1 MLYFWT
7 KSDNIN
13 FTFLVY
19 QELKQCSIT
28 LVADLWDLKKKKI
41 TGEEVSRSGCC
52 GNRGDRQDQVWGWGS
67 RTPEM
72 WGPVTESQTR
82 EWAPSCRPWQGQ
94 KGTPRVLQ
102 FFNGL

>member
-1 MLYFWT
+1 MR
-7 KSDNIN
+7 
-13 FTFLVY
+13 
-19 QELKQCSIT
+19 
-28 LVADLWDLKKKKI
+28 LKKKKI
-41 TGEEVSRSGCC
+41 TGEEVSWSGCC